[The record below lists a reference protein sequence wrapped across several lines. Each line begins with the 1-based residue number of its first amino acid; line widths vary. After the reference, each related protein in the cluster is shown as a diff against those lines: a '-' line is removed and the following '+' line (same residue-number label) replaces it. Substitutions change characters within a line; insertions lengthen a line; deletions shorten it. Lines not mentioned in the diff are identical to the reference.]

1 MVTVGSASIDER
13 GKAKGGRTGN
23 QSGRELRR
31 QAYYLHSSGWRGF
44 RCADPDRARLIA
56 DAMDA
61 AIDNPHIGYDQG
73 ERGTLYKAAQRVD
86 WMITRIVEDCETDC
100 SALVRVCC
108 RCAGIDLPNFN
119 TRTEP
124 KALLNSGWFL
134 ELPGSCLDRTGERLL
149 RGDILVTPV
158 QGHTVVVLSD
168 GQFAGEVVTDTD
180 VATDGLVHVSDG
192 TWWVRRGPGH
202 QEGRVCCVDR
212 RSRMQVYGERA
223 GWVAVKIMEGPGAG
237 RKGWISKRSGLVK

>member
-13 GKAKGGRTGN
+13 GKAKGGRAGN
-23 QSGRELRR
+23 QSGREMRR

-44 RCADPDRARLIA
+44 RCVDPDRARLIA

-119 TRTEP
+119 TTREP
-124 KALLNSGWFL
+124 KILLNSGWFL
-134 ELPGSCLDRTGERLL
+134 ELPSSCLDRTGERLL

-180 VATDGLVHVSDG
+180 VPTDGLVHVSDG

-212 RSRMQVYGERA
+212 RSYMQVYGERA
-223 GWVAVKIMEGPGAG
+223 GWVAVKIMEGPNAG